1 LIQNQLGLSAEGIS
15 MKNKNNQI
23 NHKSYYGTV
32 LVVIALMLLGLFAGN
47 PLLHHLG
54 PGYITHGVLVF
65 FFSICLLIYPLYKSH
80 FLRIIIIVVASTYF
94 YSIFFLYPHTWS
106 NFIFL
111 CFIPAISILFFDTK
125 LFYLSL
131 LLNTLSIICLFSY
144 IAIVDRGDLYPYIR
158 EDLIGNSI
166 NFLGSQAILYF
177 IFYLSHGRL
186 EKQKLYYEQIKR
198 SERLK
203 TTGQL
208 AAAVAHEIRNP
219 LTVVKVFLQM
229 YEKDNTYNENSKRHF
244 SLMINELDTAE
255 QVISQFL
262 SVAKPNK
269 DTETELVNVKSV
281 LQSVTDLLNTYGLL
295 HDNEIVL
302 SMVEDCYI
310 AANTIE
316 FKQLLINIIK
326 NAIEASKVGDSVVV
340 TAESKKDLVEIKVM
354 DCGQGMSKEEMDSL
368 GTPFYSLKSKG
379 TGLGM
384 MICFNI
390 ATKYKGTI
398 HFDSEKGKGTTV
410 TIRFPATNTG

>member
-1 LIQNQLGLSAEGIS
+1 MEINYT
-15 MKNKNNQI
+15 KI
-23 NHKSYYGTV
+23 NHKLYYSTV
-32 LVVIALMLLGLFAGN
+32 LVVITLMLLGLIVDN

-54 PGYITHGVLVF
+54 VGYITHGVLVF
-65 FFSICLLIYPLYKSH
+65 LFSTCLLIYPKYKSH
-80 FLRIIIIVVASTYF
+80 FLRIIIIIVASTYF
-94 YSIFFLYPHTWS
+94 YTIFFLYPNTWS

-111 CFIPAISILFFDTK
+111 CFIPAISILFFDIR
-125 LFYLSL
+125 LFYFSL
-131 LLNTLSIICLFSY
+131 LVNTFSIISLFSY
-144 IAIVDRGDLYPYIR
+144 IAMVDQGHLYPYIR
-158 EDLIGNSI
+158 EDLIGNII

-177 IFYLSHGRL
+177 IFYLSYGRL
-186 EKQKLYYEQIKR
+186 KKQQLYYEQIKQ

-219 LTVVKVFLQM
+219 LTVVKGFLQL
-229 YEKDNTYNENSKRHF
+229 YEKDNNNVNSKRHY
-244 SLMINELDTAE
+244 SLMIDELNTAE

-262 SVAKPNK
+262 SIAKPDK
-269 DTETELVNVKSV
+269 DTQIELVNVKNV

-295 HDNEIVL
+295 HDNKIVL
-302 SMVEDCYI
+302 ERVEDCYI

-326 NAIEASKVGDSVVV
+326 NAIEASKVGDSVVI
-340 TAESKKDLVEIKVM
+340 TAERKKDLVEINVI
-354 DCGQGMSKEEMDSL
+354 DRGQGMSKEEMNSL

-398 HFDSEKGKGTTV
+398 HFDSVKGKGTTV
-410 TIRFPATNTG
+410 TIRFPAKLG

>member
-1 LIQNQLGLSAEGIS
+1 
-15 MKNKNNQI
+15 MKNKNTQI
-23 NHKSYYGTV
+23 NHKVYYSTM

-47 PLLHHLG
+47 PLLHHPG

-65 FFSICLLIYPLYKSH
+65 FLSICLLIYPLYKSH
-80 FLRIIIIVVASTYF
+80 FLRIIMIIVASTYF
-94 YSIFFLYPHTWS
+94 YTIFFLYPNTWS

-111 CFIPAISILFFDTK
+111 CFIPAISILFFDKK
-125 LFYLSL
+125 LFHLSL
-131 LLNTLSIICLFSY
+131 LLNTFFIIILFSY
-144 IAIVDRGDLYPYIR
+144 VAIVDRGELYPYIR
-158 EDLIGNSI
+158 EDLIGNII

-177 IFYLSHGRL
+177 IFYLSYRRL
-186 EKQKLYYEQIKR
+186 KKQQLYYEQIKH

-208 AAAVAHEIRNP
+208 AAAMAHEIRNP
-219 LTVVKVFLQM
+219 LTVVKGFLQL
-229 YEKDNTYNENSKRHF
+229 YERDNTYNENSKRHF
-244 SLMINELDTAE
+244 SLMINELNTAE
-255 QVISQFL
+255 QVISQYL
-262 SVAKPNK
+262 SIAKPDK

-295 HDNEIVL
+295 HDNNIVL

-310 AANTIE
+310 DANIIE

-326 NAIEASKVGDSVVV
+326 NAIEASNVGDSVLV
-340 TAESKKDLVEIKVM
+340 TAESKQHLVEIKVI
-354 DCGQGMSKEEMDSL
+354 DSGQGMSKEEMDSL

-398 HFDSEKGKGTTV
+398 HFDSLKGEGTTV
-410 TIRFPATNTG
+410 TIRFPATNMG

>member
-1 LIQNQLGLSAEGIS
+1 
-15 MKNKNNQI
+15 MKNENTQI
-23 NHKSYYGTV
+23 NLKLYYVTV

-47 PLLHHLG
+47 PLFHHPG
-54 PGYITHGVLVF
+54 PGYMTHGVLVF
-65 FFSICLLIYPLYKSH
+65 FFSSCLLIYPLYKSH
-80 FLRIIIIVVASTYF
+80 FLRIIIIVVASSYF
-94 YSIFFLYPHTWS
+94 YTIFFLYPNTWS

-125 LFYLSL
+125 LFHLSL
-131 LLNTLSIICLFSY
+131 LLNTLSIITLFSY
-144 IAIVDRGDLYPYIR
+144 ISIVDRGDLYPYIS
-158 EDLIGNSI
+158 EDLIGNII

-186 EKQKLYYEQIKR
+186 EKQKLYYEQIKH

-219 LTVVKVFLQM
+219 LTVVKGFLQL
-229 YEKDNTYNENSKRHF
+229 YEKDHTYHENSERHY
-244 SLMINELDTAE
+244 SLLINELNTAE

-262 SVAKPNK
+262 SFAKPNK
-269 DTETELVNVKSV
+269 DTETELVNVKNV

-302 SMVEDCYI
+302 SMDEDCYI

-326 NAIEASKVGDSVVV
+326 NAIEASKDGDSVVV
-340 TAESKKDLVEIKVM
+340 TAESKKGLIEIKVI
-354 DCGQGMSKEEMDSL
+354 DRGQGMSKEEMDSL

-390 ATKYKGTI
+390 AAKYKGTI
-398 HFDSEKGKGTTV
+398 NFDSVKGEGTTV
-410 TIRFPATNTG
+410 TIQFPAEKNMG

>member
-1 LIQNQLGLSAEGIS
+1 
-15 MKNKNNQI
+15 MKNKNTQI
-23 NHKSYYGTV
+23 NQKIYYSIV

-65 FFSICLLIYPLYKSH
+65 FLSICLLIYPFYKSH

-94 YSIFFLYPHTWS
+94 YTIFFSYPNTWS

-125 LFYLSL
+125 LFHLSL
-131 LLNTLSIICLFSY
+131 LLNTFSIIILFSY
-144 IAIVDRGDLYPYIR
+144 IAIADRGELYPYIK
-158 EDLIGNSI
+158 EDLIGNII

-177 IFYLSHGRL
+177 IFYLSYGRL
-186 EKQKLYYEQIKR
+186 KKQQLYYEQIKH

-203 TTGQL
+203 TTGQM

-219 LTVVKVFLQM
+219 LTVVKGFLQL

-244 SLMINELDTAE
+244 SLMINELNTAE

-262 SVAKPNK
+262 SIAKPDK
-269 DTETELVNVKSV
+269 DTETELVDVKFV
-281 LQSVTDLLNTYGLL
+281 LQSVTDLLNTYGHL
-295 HDNEIVL
+295 HDNKIVL
-302 SMVEDCYI
+302 SMVEDCSI

-326 NAIEASKVGDSVVV
+326 NAIEASKDGDSVVI
-340 TAESKKDLVEIKVM
+340 TAESKKGLVEIKVI
-354 DCGQGMSKEEMDSL
+354 DSGQGMSKEEMDSL

-390 ATKYKGTI
+390 ATKYKGSI
-398 HFDSEKGKGTTV
+398 DFDSVKGKGTTV
-410 TIRFPATNTG
+410 TIRFPATNTSKYRI

>member
-1 LIQNQLGLSAEGIS
+1 
-15 MKNKNNQI
+15 MKNKNTQI
-23 NHKSYYGTV
+23 NQKIYYSTV
-32 LVVIALMLLGLFAGN
+32 LVAIALMLLGLFAGN

-94 YSIFFLYPHTWS
+94 YTIFFLYPNTWS
-106 NFIFL
+106 TFIFL

-125 LFYLSL
+125 LFHLSL
-131 LLNTLSIICLFSY
+131 LLNTLSIISLFSY
-144 IAIVDRGDLYPYIR
+144 IAIVDRGDTYPYISK
-158 EDLIGNSI
+158 DLIGNI
-166 NFLGSQAILYF
+166 LNFFGSQAILYF

-186 EKQKLYYEQIKR
+186 EKQKLYYEQIKH

-208 AAAVAHEIRNP
+208 AAAMAHEIRNP
-219 LTVVKVFLQM
+219 LTVVKGFLQL
-229 YEKDNTYNENSKRHF
+229 YEKENTYNENSKRHY
-244 SLMINELDTAE
+244 SLMINEISTAE
-255 QVISQFL
+255 QVISQYL
-262 SVAKPNK
+262 SIAKPDK
-269 DTETELVNVKSV
+269 DTKTELVNVKSV

-295 HDNEIVL
+295 HDNKIVL

-340 TAESKKDLVEIKVM
+340 TAESKKDWVEIKVI

-368 GTPFYSLKSKG
+368 GTPFYSLKSRG

-390 ATKYKGTI
+390 AAKYKGTI
-398 HFDSEKGKGTTV
+398 HFDSVKGKGTTV
-410 TIRFPATNTG
+410 TIRFPATNTGK

>member
-1 LIQNQLGLSAEGIS
+1 MIQKKLGLSAEGKS
-15 MKNKNNQI
+15 MKYKNIQI
-23 NHKSYYGTV
+23 NQKIYYSTV
-32 LVVIALMLLGLFAGN
+32 LVAIALMLLGLFVGN

-65 FFSICLLIYPLYKSH
+65 LFSICLLIYPIYKSH
-80 FLRIIIIVVASTYF
+80 FLRIIIIIVASTYF
-94 YSIFFLYPHTWS
+94 YTIFYLYPNTWS

-125 LFYLSL
+125 LFHLSL
-131 LLNTLSIICLFSY
+131 LLNTFSIILLFSY
-144 IAIVDRGDLYPYIR
+144 IAIVDRGELYPYIR
-158 EDLIGNSI
+158 EDLIGNII

-177 IFYLSHGRL
+177 IFYLSYGRL
-186 EKQKLYYEQIKR
+186 KKQQLYYEQIKH

-203 TTGQL
+203 TTGQM

-219 LTVVKVFLQM
+219 LTVVKGFLQL

-244 SLMINELDTAE
+244 SLMINELNTAE

-262 SVAKPNK
+262 SIAKPDK

-295 HDNEIVL
+295 HDNKIVL
-302 SMVEDCYI
+302 SMVDDCYI
-310 AANTIE
+310 AANIIE

-326 NAIEASKVGDSVVV
+326 NAIEASNVGDSVVV
-340 TAESKKDLVEIKVM
+340 TAESKRQLVEIKVI
-354 DCGQGMSKEEMDSL
+354 DSGQGMSKEEMDSL

-398 HFDSEKGKGTTV
+398 DFDSIKGNGTTV
-410 TIRFPATNTG
+410 TIRFPKVGV